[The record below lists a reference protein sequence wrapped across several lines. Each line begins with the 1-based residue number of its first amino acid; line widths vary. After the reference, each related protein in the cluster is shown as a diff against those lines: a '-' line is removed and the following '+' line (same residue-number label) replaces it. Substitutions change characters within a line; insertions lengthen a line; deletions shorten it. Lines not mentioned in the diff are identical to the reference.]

1 MMKLR
6 ERLIRQYL
14 PLWAKETVL
23 YENKRLK
30 KENERLKQANKELL
44 AYIEGI
50 NLGARYVLEL
60 PTEVK

>member
-1 MMKLR
+1 MKMR
-6 ERLIRQYL
+6 EKLIRQYL
-14 PLWAKETVL
+14 PMWAKETVL
-23 YENKRLK
+23 HENNRLK
-30 KENERLKQANKELL
+30 KENERLKQEKKELL